1 MCFKWISANYCSC
14 YFSGNWQIEKRHGIR
29 CRWFMLQGWTWWSE
43 GWTSSVHG
51 LLQFSNP
58 PSLPPFLAP
67 LIFKSWNK
75 WNILLY
81 SYFSYSSSRG
91 QYISII
97 FFFFPPQHLVFSP
110 STGCAVGLGHWE
122 WLTQFR
128 LEGLLWEAL
137 GTPQGTNRRSSPTG
151 GTSPELF

>member
-1 MCFKWISANYCSC
+1 MQIIVAVIFLGIGRLKKGMASGVGGLCYRAELDDQRVEPPVSMVFCS
-14 YFSGNWQIEKRHGIR
+14 SRTH
-29 CRWFMLQGWTWWSE
+29 L
-43 GWTSSVHG
+43 
-51 LLQFSNP
+51 
-58 PSLPPFLAP
+58 PSLPFWPLSYLRAGINEIFYYTLTFLIHP
-67 LIFKSWNK
+67 VGGNTSP
-75 WNILLY
+75 
-81 SYFSYSSSRG
+81 S
-91 QYISII
+91 
-97 FFFFPPQHLVFSP
+97 FFFFFPQHLVFSP